1 MMSVNDVANRL
12 KITDQQVRSIIRD
25 GRLRAEMV
33 GKQWVII
40 PGDLE
45 LYLKENNVILE
56 PDDHERHSDDLPE
69 IVALSFFSGAMGL
82 DIGMAR
88 AGIKALLACEFDK
101 ACRMTIGQNRPEIA
115 LIGNI
120 NKYSASD
127 ILRMAKIPDGRKVD
141 VIFGGPPCQAFSTA
155 GSRRG
160 FDDERGNVFLKYLD
174 IIDEILPQYVV
185 IENVRGLLSA
195 PFPYSAGGE
204 EQNYNNC
211 EPIKGGALLHIL
223 ERLRKAG
230 YTVSFELYNAA
241 NFGAPQVRERVIIIG
256 FHGSQKIPY
265 LTPTNSENGDFNL
278 PRWKTLLDAFCKL
291 PDNLVHHYVNFPEN
305 RLRYFRLL
313 KEGQY
318 WKHLPLDQQ
327 KEAMGNSYYLGGGK
341 TGFYRRLSFSRPSPT
356 LVTHPA
362 MPATDL
368 AHPIFDRP
376 LSVEEYAAIQEFPT
390 NWKICGSLLE
400 QYKQIGNAVP
410 IALAEAIG
418 RTIVDHMNGVTKN
431 SYENFPYS
439 RYKNTNDNSWER
451 EAKQSAFKASL
462 DEQLTLID
470 LT

>member
-1 MMSVNDVANRL
+1 MMSVNDVATRL
-12 KITDQQVRSIIRD
+12 KVTEQQVRSIIRT

-40 PGDLE
+40 PDDLE
-45 LYLKENNVILE
+45 LYLKENNVIIE
-56 PDDHERHSDDLPE
+56 PDDHERYSDDLPE

-82 DIGMAR
+82 DIGMEK

-101 ACRMTIGQNRPEIA
+101 ACRMTIGQNRPDMA
-115 LIGNI
+115 LIGDI

-127 ILRMAKIPDGRKVD
+127 ILKMAKIPSGRIVD

-174 IIDEILPQYVV
+174 IIDEILPKYVV

-195 PFPYSAGGE
+195 PFPYSE
-204 EQNYNNC
+204 DNQEQSSKSS

-223 ERLRKAG
+223 HRLRMMG
-230 YTVSFELYNAA
+230 YSISFELYNAA
-241 NFGAPQVRERVIIIG
+241 NFGAPQNRERVIMIG
-256 FHGSQKIPY
+256 YLGDQKVPY
-265 LTPTNSENGDFNL
+265 LTPTHSENGNFGL
-278 PRWKTLLDAFCKL
+278 PRWKTLADALGKI
-291 PDNLVHHYVNFPEN
+291 PGDIIHHHVNFSED
-305 RLRYFRLL
+305 RLRYYRLL
-313 KEGQY
+313 SEGQY
-318 WKHLPLDQQ
+318 WKHLPIDLQ

-341 TGFYRRLSFSRPSPT
+341 TGFYRRLSFLRPSPT

-368 AHPIFDRP
+368 AHPIEDRP
-376 LSVEEYAAIQEFPT
+376 LSVEEYAAIQEFPS

-418 RTIVDHMNGVTKN
+418 RTIVNHMNGVVIET
-431 SYENFPYS
+431 YENFPYS
-439 RYKNTNDNSWER
+439 RYKNTNDYSWER
-451 EAKQSAFKASL
+451 VTKQLIKKTINS
-462 DEQLTLID
+462 EQLPLID
-470 LT
+470 